1 MTALVREIP
10 DGYRGFDCN
19 ATVSH
24 EQAHSFARAGFKFA
38 ARYLRRE
45 TLHSYDLTA
54 AEAIGILSAGL
65 ALLGV
70 QHVES
75 AESWV
80 PSADKG
86 KRYGDNAVDHAT
98 KVGFPKGVAIV
109 CDLEGVAPGTSPS
122 IVNEYLRAWYAPVAA
137 AGFLPALYVGWHAGL
152 NAADLYRLPFT
163 RYWSAYNLNADQ
175 MPAKRGVC
183 LRQGVAKKGEKPAGI
198 PFEID
203 TNVARADLLGGR
215 MPVLAPEEWGIV

>member
-1 MTALVREIP
+1 MAPLVKEIP

-24 EQAHSFARAGFKFA
+24 EQAHSFAKAGFKFV

-45 TLHSYDLTA
+45 TQHSYDLTA
-54 AEAIGILSAGL
+54 NEAIGILNAGL
-65 ALLGV
+65 ALFGV

-75 AESWV
+75 AESWI
-80 PSADKG
+80 PSIDKG
-86 KRYGDNAVDHAT
+86 KRYGAAAAEHAA
-98 KVGFPKGVAIV
+98 KVGFPKGVAVV
-109 CDLEGVAPGTSPS
+109 CDLEGVDVSTPASVVDG
-122 IVNEYLRAWYAPVAA
+122 YLREWFKPVAA
-137 AGFLPALYVGWHAGL
+137 AGFLPVLYVGWHAGL
-152 NAADLYRLPFT
+152 NAAELWRLPFT

-203 TNVARADLLGGR
+203 TNVAKVDALGGR
-215 MPVLAPEEWGIV
+215 MPVLAPDEWGII

>member
-1 MTALVREIP
+1 MTALVKEIP
-10 DGYRGFDCN
+10 DGFRGFDCN
-19 ATVSH
+19 ATLTH
-24 EQAHSFARAGFKFA
+24 DHAHTFARAGFKFC

-45 TLHSYDLTA
+45 TVHSYDLSA
-54 AEAIGILSAGL
+54 NEAINIISAGL
-65 ALLGV
+65 ALFGV

-80 PSADKG
+80 PSTEKG
-86 KRYGDNAVDHAT
+86 KRYGANAVDHAM
-98 KVGFPKGVAIV
+98 KVGFPKGVSIV
-109 CDLEGVAPGTSPS
+109 CDLEGVAPGTDHS
-122 IVNEYLRAWYAPVAA
+122 IVDAYLREWFKPVAE

-152 NAADLYRLPFT
+152 NAAELWRLPFA

-183 LRQGVAKKGEKPAGI
+183 MRQGVAKKGEKPAGI

-203 TNVARADLLGGR
+203 TNVASADALGGR
-215 MPVLAPEEWGIV
+215 MTVLAPDEWGIV

>member
-1 MTALVREIP
+1 MTSLVKDIP

-19 ATVSH
+19 AAVSH
-24 EQAHSFARAGFKFA
+24 AQAHLFAKAGFKFA

-45 TLHSYDLTA
+45 TQHSYDLTA
-54 AEAIGILSAGL
+54 GEVIGILEAGL
-65 ALLGV
+65 AIFGV

-80 PSADKG
+80 PSVEKG
-86 KRYGDNAVDHAT
+86 KRYGANAVDHAV
-98 KVGFPKGVAIV
+98 KVGFPKGVAVV
-109 CDLEGVAPGTSPS
+109 CDLEGVAPGTNRQ
-122 IVNEYLRAWYAPVAA
+122 VVLDYLREWYAPVKA

-175 MPAKRGVC
+175 MPATRGVC
-183 LRQGVAKKGEKPAGI
+183 LRQGVAKKGEKPAV

-215 MPVLAPEEWGIV
+215 MPVLAPDEWGVI